1 MKLFKKLAIL
11 CTALTLCCG
20 VSVALTAC
28 EGDEPSSG
36 ISATQET
43 VYKFKVLN
51 KDGTAATQYKVQ
63 LCKKDENGKLGAC
76 LSVLGVVGA
85 DGVATISVADTS
97 TKYEIHLISVESGDL
112 LDKFSYNTQD
122 TPVGHDGSEIV
133 VRLTK

>member
-1 MKLFKKLAIL
+1 MKFFKKLAIL
-11 CTALTLCCG
+11 CMAFTLCCG

-36 ISATQET
+36 VSATQET

-63 LCKKDENGKLGAC
+63 LCKKDENGQLDGCLSNLGA
-76 LSVLGVVGA
+76 VGA
-85 DGVATISVADTS
+85 DGVATISVTDTT

-112 LDKFSYNTQD
+112 LDKLSYQTQD

-133 VRLTK
+133 VQLTK